1 MWILYIHPVFGYDG
15 RPTNSFEG
23 SIMNNVEWTLRCAE
37 RLHEQWPRV
46 DRSDLE
52 HLADALQAEDR
63 WKWMEPQDA
72 AVQWLS
78 QGIPPAIGASAGQ

>member
-1 MWILYIHPVFGYDG
+1 M
-15 RPTNSFEG
+15 NSREVT
-23 SIMNNVEWTLRCAE
+23 IMNSIEWTLRCAE

-52 HLADALQAEDR
+52 SLADALQAEER

-78 QGIPPAIGASAGQ
+78 QGIPPAIKARRNSAAQ

>member
-1 MWILYIHPVFGYDG
+1 MFGYDG
-15 RPTNSFEG
+15 LPTNSREG
-23 SIMNNVEWTLRCAE
+23 TNMNSVEWTLKCAE

-78 QGIPPAIGASAGQ
+78 QGIPPAIQARP

>member
-1 MWILYIHPVFGYDG
+1 MLILYIYPVFRYIG
-15 RPTNSFEG
+15 RPTNSFED
-23 SIMNNVEWTLRCAE
+23 STMNSVEWTLRCAE

-52 HLADALQAEDR
+52 NLADALQAEDR

-78 QGIPPAIGASAGQ
+78 QGIPPAISATT